1 MCHLLKERKKPGSV
15 GKMHETDMHVGK
27 YEITS
32 GLIIGAQTGSQFKLT
47 LTTSSVTSDNFLD
60 FLKVLLNFFSGARL
74 VAPCSL

>member
-47 LTTSSVTSDNFLD
+47 LTTSSVTSDNFRATCNATLQ
-60 FLKVLLNFFSGARL
+60 STHSA
-74 VAPCSL
+74 C